1 MSIKKNALIIII
13 QAIINLL
20 KTIVD
25 NVQTEIEVE

>member
-25 NVQTEIEVE
+25 NVQTEIEAE